1 MQPDAS
7 QSLKDRKCDR
17 GIYLT
22 TLGPQNFEG
31 LTLISKKNKKIA
43 GNFDYYFEVDIPIE
57 DPRLLKLPIEN
68 ADSYRYVG
76 DIDFDEF
83 EWSSGRCLQSG
94 CAGIQC
100 GDCGGEKQEESGSS
114 EGEESDSD
122 EEPKDFLSEVPEDM
136 REDVR
141 SFNRKLNDD
150 EFGSDRRTMIEML
163 KVGSE
168 DYPLPLED
176 VFSLLDIAGD
186 GTVSAA
192 ELK

>member
-1 MQPDAS
+1 M
-7 QSLKDRKCDR
+7 
-17 GIYLT
+17 
-22 TLGPQNFEG
+22 
-31 LTLISKKNKKIA
+31 
-43 GNFDYYFEVDIPIE
+43 DIPIE
-57 DPRLLKLPIEN
+57 DPHLIRLPIEN

-83 EWSSGRCLQSG
+83 GCSSGQCSQSG
-94 CAGIQC
+94 VAGIQC
-100 GDCGGEKQEESGSS
+100 GDCGGEKQEESESS
-114 EGEESDSD
+114 EGEESETSDDSD
-122 EEPKDFLSEVPEDM
+122 EEPKDFFSEVPEDM
-136 REDVR
+136 REEAR

-150 EFGSDRRTMIEML
+150 EFGCDRRTMIEML

-186 GTVSAA
+186 GTVPAA

>member
-1 MQPDAS
+1 M
-7 QSLKDRKCDR
+7 
-17 GIYLT
+17 
-22 TLGPQNFEG
+22 
-31 LTLISKKNKKIA
+31 
-43 GNFDYYFEVDIPIE
+43 DIPIE
-57 DPRLLKLPIEN
+57 DPHLIRLPIEN

-83 EWSSGRCLQSG
+83 GWSSGQCSQSG
-94 CAGIQC
+94 VAGIQC
-100 GDCGGEKQEESGSS
+100 GDCGGEKQVGSGSS

-122 EEPKDFLSEVPEDM
+122 EDLKDFLSEVPEDM

-186 GTVSAA
+186 GTIPAA